1 MTPERTAEES
11 AISVRDLS
19 KKYRRF
25 ANTADTLKELLHPFG
40 KKYHDEFWALKG
52 VSFEVKKGETIG
64 LIGRNGSGKSTLLQ
78 VLCGILQPTSG
89 TVQVSGRV
97 AALLE
102 LGAGFSPDFSG
113 RENVYMNGALM
124 GLSRQEMDERFSLI
138 AEFAGIGDFMEQPV
152 KTYSS
157 GMYVRLA
164 FAVAINV
171 DPDILIVDEALSV
184 GDEAFQRKC
193 YSRIR
198 IIQERGATIIFVSHS
213 ASAVVELC
221 NRAILLERGEV
232 LLKGSPKK
240 VVSNYQKLIYAPLEK
255 VQSVKAEMI
264 SAVDSEAVEAVLD
277 RDGSEGSYDP
287 SLVPKST
294 LYYTPLGATIENPR
308 VTTLDGMDVNILK
321 RGDEYIYSYD
331 VRFTQDASHVRC
343 GMMIKTVSGLEMGG
357 MVSHATGKGIEF
369 VLKETVKRCNF
380 RFRCIFLPGVYF
392 MNAGVTAQVDDAEVY
407 LHRVID
413 IMVFRVTQETEMKVT
428 GLIDISPVSA
438 FQDFA

>member
-1 MTPERTAEES
+1 MTPERAARET
-11 AISVRDLS
+11 AISVQGLS

-25 ANTADTLKELLHPFG
+25 RNTADTLKELLHPFG
-40 KKYHDEFWALKG
+40 KKYHDEFWALKS

-89 TVQVSGRV
+89 TVEVSGRV

-124 GLSRQEMDERFSLI
+124 GLSKHEMDERFSMI
-138 AEFAGIGDFMEQPV
+138 AEFAEIGDFMEQPV

-198 IIQERGATIIFVSHS
+198 TIQDRGGTIIFVSHS

-221 NRAILLERGEV
+221 SSAILLERGEI
-232 LLKGSPKK
+232 LLNGAPKK
-240 VVSNYQKLIYAPLEK
+240 VVSNYQKLIYAPKEK
-255 VQSVKAEMI
+255 LKSVKDEMI
-264 SAVDSEAVEAVLD
+264 SAGDGEAIEAD
-277 RDGSEGSYDP
+277 FKRDEPDGSFDP

-294 LYYTPLGATIENPR
+294 LYYTPLGASIENPR
-308 VTTLDGMDVNILK
+308 ITTLDGKDVNILK
-321 RGDEYIYSYD
+321 RGAEYIYSYD
-331 VRFTQDASHVRC
+331 ARFTQDAHHVRC
-343 GMMIKTVSGLEMGG
+343 GMMIKTISGLEMGG
-357 MVSHATGKGIEF
+357 MVSHATGKGIDF
-369 VLKETVKRCNF
+369 VPKETVKRCSF
-380 RFRCIFLPGVYF
+380 RFRCVFLPGVYF
-392 MNAGVTAQVDDAEVY
+392 LNAGVTAQIDDVEVY

-413 IMVFRVTQETEMKVT
+413 IMAFRVSQETDMRAT
-428 GLIDISPVSA
+428 GLIDISSVCESHDIA
-438 FQDFA
+438 